1 MRSQTANVIKKVAL
15 VVGELTA
22 AITLLLSAT
31 DVPFLALIAVVFWV
45 TSPYLVMIV
54 VSRLVERFTEVPGRD
69 TVGCVVAL
77 LMLAFSLM
85 SYIGTFGDK
94 SSTYGLVFLFIPL
107 WLHIAGVGLY
117 SMCILISWLT
127 KWSQRQA

>member
-1 MRSQTANVIKKVAL
+1 MRSETANVIKKVAL

-31 DVPFLALIAVVFWV
+31 DVPFLALIAFVFWV

-54 VSRLVERFTEVPGRD
+54 VSRLVERFTEVPGRY

-85 SYIGTFGDK
+85 TYIGTFGDK
-94 SSTYGLVFLFIPL
+94 SSTYGLIFLFIPL
-107 WLHIAGVGLY
+107 WLHIGGVGLY